1 MTEREATEPGTT
13 VPEITEPEI
22 TEPGT
27 VESREWVVLC
37 APDGSAAGTAPKATV
52 HDRDTP
58 LHLAFSCYVFDG
70 EGRVLVTRRAYGK
83 RTFPGVRTN
92 SCCGHPAPGEGMR
105 AAVLRRLR
113 LELGIVPSEL
123 ELILPTFRYRAT
135 AADGT
140 VENELCPVYRA
151 MTGADVRV
159 TVNPE
164 EVHEA
169 WWVPWAE
176 FVAQVDAADPLS
188 TWATRQVKQLSA
200 LGADPSAWPAG
211 EEVLLPAAAVP

>member
-1 MTEREATEPGTT
+1 MAVPETNEPGM
-13 VPEITEPEI
+13 
-22 TEPGT
+22 G
-27 VESREWVVLC
+27 ESGEQVVLC

-52 HDRDTP
+52 HHRDTP
-58 LHLAFSCYVFDG
+58 LHLAFSCYVFDRA
-70 EGRVLVTRRAYGK
+70 GRVLVTRRAYGK
-83 RTFPGVRTN
+83 RTFPGVRSN

-113 LELGIVPSEL
+113 LELGVVPSEL
-123 ELILPTFRYRAT
+123 ELVLPAFRYRAT

-151 MTGADVRV
+151 VTGADVRV
-159 TVNPE
+159 TVNPQ

-176 FVAQVDAADPLS
+176 FVAQADSADPLS
-188 TWATRQVKQLSA
+188 TWATLQVEQLSA
-200 LGADPSAWPAG
+200 LGADPSAWPTG
-211 EEVLLPAAAVP
+211 DEVLLPAAAVR